1 MAKQLKSLKYIFKI
15 HSSRLRRNKW
25 RMNLTIEDAKKN
37 EEIISL
43 ADSQTLRFIGDI
55 KKYEVSEDEVNTLK
69 KQIIKLRNL
78 PTSKENREKIKELY
92 KQKNNMLF
100 TEDYICIV
108 MDKTKD
114 FDRCNSK
121 KGFFINGIKY
131 KRLVG
136 TTGGIKNE
144 TIVYVSEK
152 LYDKL
157 NKKLENGRNTQ
168 IPLVPAK
175 LEAYKS
181 LSCSASIPVTNPK
194 GVLVI
199 KDGETHFKTRVIKI
213 DDTNS
218 EYPKM
223 TYEEDYPI
231 DLAFCDGCAMIL
243 PSLAKIWAGDLKE
256 NYLPS
261 GFCIRNSWCKGML
274 FTFDFIDF
282 AEKVA
287 GTYLVK
293 DAWGND
299 VDVRDVEIVLTTNML
314 KLWNCY
320 NSIEHYLSC
329 CKKNGYTFSVSKV
342 CPEKLENERN
352 MNYQF
357 LQSYEFSDEDI
368 EELIKPT
375 IDEIKDVLG
384 GDYRKTLLFLKGI
397 HLEDENIN
405 IGNYDFEKSLMIN
418 PEMINDPFVKQRIHG
433 LIEKRIKQAKIGV
446 IKVSGNYSIVSGD
459 LYALCQHMFGME
471 ITGLLKAN
479 EYYSQTWLDK
489 GINKVTAFRAPMTCH
504 NNIKAMNFI
513 NNDEIRYWFRY
524 MTTCTVLNAWDTTTH
539 AMNGCDFDS
548 DAFIETDNPIIL
560 KNTKDLPAIICVQKS
575 AIKKIVTEEDLI
587 QSNKDGF
594 GDDIGSTTNRITGM
608 FEVLSGFEK
617 NSLEYKELMYRIM
630 CGQHFQQCA
639 IDKAKGIISKPMPK
653 EWYEYKANKI
663 NPEDSD
669 EIKRQKEFN
678 LKILADKKPYFFG
691 YIYPQIMNTY
701 KKYIRDTN
709 TNCLL
714 RFGLTV
720 EELKNKENKTED
732 ELLYL
737 KYYESRM
744 PVGMNSCVL
753 NKICWRIEKEF
764 DGFLEKVRYDKF
776 DYSILKSNVDYSS
789 SIFKQIQKLHE
800 EYNREIRQ
808 YSQTIKKEKIEKEER
823 KIKRQVFKDDF
834 KQRAIEICSNE
845 DELCDIVVDLCYRN
859 NTSKQ
864 FAWDIVGKTMINNLL
879 KKNEYK
885 FTYPVLDDN
894 GDIEFGGY
902 RFSMKEKYIRSE
914 VEIE

>member
-25 RMNLTIEDAKKN
+25 RIDLTIEEAKKN
-37 EEIISL
+37 GEIISI
-43 ADSQTLRFIGDI
+43 ADSQTLRFISDI
-55 KKYEVSEDEVNTLK
+55 KKYEVSENEVNNLK
-69 KQIIKLRNL
+69 KQIKKLRNL
-78 PTSKENREKIKELY
+78 PTSKENREKLKELY
-92 KQKNNMLF
+92 KQKNRMLF
-100 TEDYICIV
+100 CEDYVYIV
-108 MDKTKD
+108 MDKIKD

-144 TIVYVSEK
+144 TIVYVSERI
-152 LYDKL
+152 YDELRKR
-157 NKKLENGRNTQ
+157 LENGRNTE

-181 LSCSASIPVTNPK
+181 LSCSASMPVTNPK

-199 KDGETHFKTRVIKI
+199 KDGETHFRAKVIKI
-213 DDTNS
+213 DDS
-218 EYPKM
+218 KGEYPQM

-231 DLAFCDGCAMIL
+231 NLAFCDGCAMIL
-243 PSLAKIWAGDLKE
+243 PSLAKKWAEDLKE

-287 GTYLVK
+287 KTYLVK
-293 DAWGND
+293 DAWGNEI
-299 VDVRDVEIVLTTNML
+299 DVRNVEIVLTTNML

-320 NSIEHYLSC
+320 DSIEHYLSC
-329 CKKNGYTFSVSKV
+329 CKENEYAFSVSKV

-357 LQSYEFSDEDI
+357 LQSYDFSDEDI
-368 EELIKPT
+368 DELIKPT
-375 IDEIKDVLG
+375 INEIKDVLG
-384 GDYRKTLLFLKGI
+384 GDYRKTLLFLRGI
-397 HLEDENIN
+397 HLDDEDIN
-405 IGNYDFEKSLMIN
+405 VGSYDFEKALMIS
-418 PEMINDPFVKQRIHG
+418 PEMINDPFVKQRVHG
-433 LIEKRIKQAKIGV
+433 LIEKRIKEAKIGV

-459 LYALCQHMFGME
+459 LYALCQHMFGLE
-471 ITGLLKAN
+471 VTGLLRAN

-489 GINKVTAFRAPMTCH
+489 GVKKVVAFRAPMTCH
-504 NNIKAMNFI
+504 NNIKIMNFI
-513 NNDEIRYWFRY
+513 DNDDVRYWFRY
-524 MTTCTVLNAWDTTTH
+524 MKTCTVLNAWDTTTH

-560 KNTKDLPAIICVQKS
+560 NNTKDLPAIVCVQKS

-608 FEVLSGFEK
+608 FEVLAGFEK
-617 NSLEYKELMYRIM
+617 NSPEYNELMYRIM

-663 NPEDSD
+663 NINDS
-669 EIKRQKEFN
+669 EEVKKQKEFN
-678 LKILADKKPYFFG
+678 LRILADKKPYFFG

-714 RFGLTV
+714 RFGMTV
-720 EELKNKENKTED
+720 EELKAKENKTED
-732 ELLYL
+732 EITYL
-737 KYYESRM
+737 KYYESKM
-744 PVGMNSCVL
+744 PVGMNPCVL
-753 NKICWRIEKEF
+753 NKICWKIEKEF
-764 DGFLEKVRYDKF
+764 DGFLEKIKFDEF
-776 DYSILKSNVDYSS
+776 DYSILKSNVGYSERT
-789 SIFKQIQKLHE
+789 FKQIQRLYK
-800 EYNREIRQ
+800 EYNRAIRQ
-808 YSQTIKKEKIEKEER
+808 YAQTVKKERIEKEER
-823 KIKRQVFKDDF
+823 KVQRQIFKDDF
-834 KQRAIEICSNE
+834 KQRAIEICNNE
-845 DELCDIVVDLCYRN
+845 DELCDIVIDLCYKN

-864 FAWDIVGKTMINNLL
+864 FAWDIVGKTIINNLL
-879 KKNEYK
+879 KRNGYK
-885 FTYPVLDDN
+885 ITYPVLDEK

-902 RFSMKEKYIRSE
+902 KFSMKEKYVGSG
-914 VEIE
+914 VERE